1 MHSCKHVWVHFF
13 SALVRSGPYQQ
24 YTDARTRTHTLMHS
38 LSHKYAHTHAHTHSA
53 PLHVSDDLA
62 AAWRMVESQ
71 RVAQKVQEEAAQRV
85 AAHKEQEEAAQRM
98 AAHKEHEDA
107 AQRVSHTAQEDA
119 PERVFARKVREEAE
133 MRVLAALKAVGAS
146 SPTLRQAA
154 GVMAV
159 AHHIDSE

>member
-1 MHSCKHVWVHFF
+1 MHNSSIQMHAHV
-13 SALVRSGPYQQ
+13 Q
-24 YTDARTRTHTLMHS
+24 YTGAIGSISAVYRCTHT
-38 LSHKYAHTHAHTHSA
+38 YTHTHMHTHMHTHSA

-71 RVAQKVQEEAAQRV
+71 RVAQQVQEEAAQRV
-85 AAHKEQEEAAQRM
+85 AAHKEHEE
-98 AAHKEHEDA
+98 EA

-146 SPTLRQAA
+146 SPTLRHAA

-159 AHHIDSE
+159 THHIDSRDSE

>member
-1 MHSCKHVWVHFF
+1 MHAHVH
-13 SALVRSGPYQQ
+13 
-24 YTDARTRTHTLMHS
+24 THTHMHTHT
-38 LSHKYAHTHAHTHSA
+38 HKHAHTHAHTHTA

-71 RVAQKVQEEAAQRV
+71 RVAQKVQEEAAQRL
-85 AAHKEQEEAAQRM
+85 AAHKEHAEAARM

-107 AQRVSHTAQEDA
+107 TQRVSHTAQEDA

>member
-1 MHSCKHVWVHFF
+1 MHAHVHT
-13 SALVRSGPYQQ
+13 
-24 YTDARTRTHTLMHS
+24 YTH
-38 LSHKYAHTHAHTHSA
+38 AHTHAHTHSA

-85 AAHKEQEEAAQRM
+85 AAHKEHEE
-98 AAHKEHEDA
+98 EA

-146 SPTLRQAA
+146 SPTLRHAA

-159 AHHIDSE
+159 THHIDSRDSE